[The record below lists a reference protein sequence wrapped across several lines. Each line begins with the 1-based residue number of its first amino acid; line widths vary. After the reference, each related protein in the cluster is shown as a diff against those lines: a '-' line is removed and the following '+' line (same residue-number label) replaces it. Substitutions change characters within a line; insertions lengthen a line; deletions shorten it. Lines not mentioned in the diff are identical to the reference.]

1 MQVSKRVT
9 FTNISGLCSN
19 TFATSM
25 SITGT
30 VNPILVE
37 IVDQKNS
44 ATVLSSLT
52 AISLNLFTR
61 RLNCN
66 PRSPALLNLLPASDP
81 RPYFVEV
88 LPSFLYFW
96 YLLISWL
103 VLSSFSLHEHG
114 VCDYMKDVLCLFEKR

>member
-1 MQVSKRVT
+1 MQISKRVT
-9 FTNISGLCSN
+9 FSNISGLCSN
-19 TFATSM
+19 IFATSM

-66 PRSPALLNLLPASDP
+66 PRNPALLDLLPASDP

-88 LPSFLYFW
+88 VPSFLHLW
-96 YLLISWL
+96 HLLISWL
-103 VLSSFSLHEHG
+103 VLSSFAPHVHG
-114 VCDYMKDVLCLFEKR
+114 VCDYIKDVLCLFEKR